1 MTASPRFAIVTP
13 YYRETRSI
21 LERCVQ
27 SVRQQTLA
35 ADQFLIADGF
45 PQAWLDTEPVRHVRL
60 DRSHDNNGNTP
71 RGIGALIA
79 MAEGYQAIGFLD
91 ADNWFE
97 PRHIELCV
105 RAAADA
111 RDKAG
116 VDVDYVIAQRY
127 LRRLDETIIPVP
139 DEPPTEHVDTSC
151 FFMLPGSFGVI
162 AYFATMP
169 SQLSSICDRVF
180 YGAIRAQG
188 LKAALVSERTVNFH
202 YFYQSAYR
210 ALGET
215 PPTGAKPSVD
225 MGLIKAW
232 LDSLSPRELL
242 IASRR
247 SGVTLVQAT
256 RDAAERNDAAPEAVG
271 TGSRGQQPSVS
282 RAHLQVD

>member
-1 MTASPRFAIVTP
+1 MIGSPRFAIVTP
-13 YYRETRSI
+13 YYREARSI

-35 ADQFLIADGF
+35 ADHLLVADGF
-45 PQAWLDTEPVRHVRL
+45 PQAWLDTEPVRHVKL
-60 DRSHDNNGNTP
+60 DRSHGNNGNTP

-79 MAEGYQAIGFLD
+79 IAEGYQGIGFLD

-97 PRHIELCV
+97 PRHVELCV

-111 RDKAG
+111 REKAG

-127 LRRLDETIIPVP
+127 LRRLDETIIPIP
-139 DEPPTEHVDTSC
+139 DEPPAEHVDTSC

-162 AYFATMP
+162 PYFGTMP
-169 SQLSSICDRVF
+169 SQLSPICDRIF

-188 LKAALVSERTVNFH
+188 LKAALVPERTVNFQ
-202 YFYQSAYR
+202 YLYQPTYR
-210 ALGET
+210 ALGEV
-215 PPTGAKPSVD
+215 PPPGAKPRPD
-225 MGLIKAW
+225 FGFIRAW

-247 SGVTLVQAT
+247 SGVMLVQTA
-256 RDAAERNDAAPEAVG
+256 RDAAESNDAAPETAG
-271 TGSRGQQPSVS
+271 TRGHRQSPS
-282 RAHLQVD
+282 A